1 MKTKLVIT
9 ILAVAMVLLAGCAA
23 LKNGVTPA
31 IIPQRSAEY
40 ADIQDQVGQNPL
52 GIETLRDVE
61 LTKQE
66 IIIVH
71 RTNQLDLKRL
81 AEDDKYAYQDALAFI
96 EVAIQESYQLQ
107 SILIGSES
115 SPGLLMT
122 LFPAAMALYAGRT
135 FMKRPGDFDMDE
147 VDRIVVDELESVKKD
162 QA

>member
-1 MKTKLVIT
+1 MKTKLVVT

-31 IIPQRSAEY
+31 IIPLRSAEY

-52 GIETLRDVE
+52 GIETLRDAE

-66 IIIVH
+66 ITIMH

-96 EVAIQESYQLQ
+96 EVALRESYQLQ
-107 SILIGSES
+107 SILIGNES

-122 LFPAAMALYAGRT
+122 LFPSAMALYVGRT
-135 FMKRPGDFDMDE
+135 FMKRPGDTSPDE
-147 VDRIVVDELESVKKD
+147 VKK
-162 QA
+162 A